1 MKALLL
7 ATLCLLAAPSLA
19 AEIHFAPRE
28 NLEAIDVALIDG
40 ARSKIDIAVY
50 GFTSTRVM
58 DALAGAAAR
67 GVHVRLYR
75 DRSQVRRRGKAAEAA
90 EALAQTPNIEVRI
103 KQRGPLM
110 HLKAYAVD
118 GIVLRS
124 GSANFTG
131 AGLRRQDND
140 LIVDRDPADVEAFE
154 IDFNAM
160 WER

>member
-1 MKALLL
+1 MKVLLL
-7 ATLCLLAAPSLA
+7 ASLCLLATPSLA

-28 NLEAIDVALIDG
+28 NLEAIDLELLAS

-50 GFTSTRVM
+50 GFTSTKVM
-58 DALAGAAAR
+58 DALAEAAAR

-90 EALAQTPNIEVRI
+90 EALARTTNVEVRI

-124 GSANFTG
+124 GSANFTRS
-131 AGLRRQDND
+131 GLRRQDND
-140 LIVDRDPADVEAFE
+140 LIVDRDPDDVKAFE
-154 IDFNAM
+154 IDFNDM